1 MEELSNQ
8 VLTALKGIWKYRWWA
23 TLVAWVVFIGGT
35 IFVFLMPD
43 KYQASAR
50 VYVDTQGVLKPLMSS
65 MTSLPNMEQQVSIMS
80 RTLMSRPNLERL
92 IRMVDLDI
100 KTKDGK
106 DMEKL
111 LLELTNDIKLSGT
124 AREDIYTIT
133 YVNPNPKQAKD
144 VVQALLTIFVEGSFG
159 DKKQDSQKAVAF
171 IDDQIKTYEQKLL
184 AAENA
189 LKEFKIRNADI
200 LPRDGAT
207 YAAKLGEV
215 ADQLDRAKLELREAE
230 QTRNALRRQ
239 LSGEDAALLVD
250 QNAVTSSD
258 SEVDGRLQGL
268 YKNLDSL
275 QMQYTDRHP
284 DIVSTRR
291 LIAQL
296 EARKE
301 EELKKRR
308 EKPQGRANYSP
319 ALQQISASLAE
330 SEASVAG
337 LSARVAEY
345 SARYSRLKGM
355 MNAVPEVESQL
366 SQLNRDYAVNKEN
379 YEKLIGRREAAKLSE
394 DLTSTG
400 MVKFKIIDPP
410 VVPQQATAPNR
421 LRLLSV
427 VLVASI
433 AAGLGCAF
441 LMGQAR
447 PTFAS
452 QLSLR
457 NATSL
462 PLLGTVSMNW
472 TPAQR
477 SQERRSV
484 IMLTAAFL
492 MLTLLYGLAMLRAAV

>member
-8 VLTALKGIWKYRWWA
+8 VLAALKGIWKYRWWA
-23 TLVAWVVFIGGT
+23 TIVAWLVFITGTVVVF
-35 IFVFLMPD
+35 VMPD

-50 VYVDTQGVLKPLMSS
+50 VYVDTQSVLKPLMSS

-80 RTLMSRPNLERL
+80 RTLLSRPNIERL

-111 LLELTNDIKLSGT
+111 VFDLTNDIKLSGT
-124 AREDIYTIT
+124 AREDIYTIS
-133 YVNPNPKQAKD
+133 YSHHNPKLAKD

-159 DKKQDSQKAVAF
+159 DKKLDSQKAVAF
-171 IDDQIKTYEQKLL
+171 IDEQIKTYEQKLL
-184 AAENA
+184 SAENA
-189 LKEFKIRNADI
+189 LKEFKIRNADV
-200 LPRDGAT
+200 LPRDGAS

-215 ADQLDRAKLELREAE
+215 ADQLDRARLELREAE

-250 QNAVTSSD
+250 QNAITSTD

-275 QMQYTDRHP
+275 QMQFTDRHP
-284 DIVSTRR
+284 DILSTKR
-291 LIAQL
+291 LIEQL

-330 SEASVAG
+330 AEAAVAG
-337 LSARVAEY
+337 LSARVSEY
-345 SARYSRLKGM
+345 QARHGRLKGM

-366 SQLNRDYAVNKEN
+366 AQLNRDYAVNKDN

-394 DLTSTG
+394 ELTSTG

-410 VVPQQATAPNR
+410 IVPQQATGPNR
-421 LRLLSV
+421 PRLLSF
-427 VLVASI
+427 VLA
-433 AAGLGCAF
+433 AALGAGLGCGF
-441 LMGQAR
+441 LMSQAR
-447 PTFAS
+447 PTYSS
-452 QLSLR
+452 QLSLK
-457 NATSL
+457 NATNL
-462 PLLGTVSMNW
+462 PLLGTVSLNW
-472 TPAQR
+472 TPTQR
-477 SQERRSV
+477 MHERRSV
-484 IMLTAAFL
+484 IMLTAVFL
-492 MLTLLYGLAMLRAAV
+492 LLAMAYGGVMLRVSL